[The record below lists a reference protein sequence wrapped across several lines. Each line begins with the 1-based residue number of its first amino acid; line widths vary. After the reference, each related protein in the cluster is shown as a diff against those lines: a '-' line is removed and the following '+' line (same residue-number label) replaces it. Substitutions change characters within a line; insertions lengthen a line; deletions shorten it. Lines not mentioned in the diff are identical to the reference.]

1 MSKNNLKDMMNKRT
15 PLTQP
20 QREVVE
26 PANMYATPQVDKPT
40 SIQVGNTT
48 STQVDNSTN
57 QQVDDPTSPPTKKS
71 TKPLAEKYTTHLR
84 PDTIKAIKRAAVE
97 TDQKDYQIVQQALD
111 AYLNQ

>member
-15 PLTQP
+15 PLTQ
-20 QREVVE
+20 REVVE
-26 PANMYATPQVDKPT
+26 PANMYTIPQVGKTT
-40 SIQVGNTT
+40 SIQVGKST

-57 QQVDDPTSPPTKKS
+57 QQVDESTSPPTKKS
-71 TKPLAEKYTTHLR
+71 AKPLAEKYTTHLR

-97 TDQKDYQIVQQALD
+97 ADQKDYQIVQQALD

>member
-1 MSKNNLKDMMNKRT
+1 MSKNNLRDMMNKRT
-15 PLTQP
+15 PLTQ
-20 QREVVE
+20 REVVE
-26 PANMYATPQVDKPT
+26 PANMYTTPQVDEPT
-40 SIQVGNTT
+40 SIQVGKYT
-48 STQVDNSTN
+48 STQVDKPTN
-57 QQVDDPTSPPTKKS
+57 QQVDEATSPPIKKS

>member
-15 PLTQP
+15 PLT